1 MKAVRTWIVVA
12 DGAQARFLL
21 NQGPGKGLEPALED
35 EVDGAARV
43 ASRDLGAD
51 KPGRVHDRFGPGRH
65 AMAPRVDW
73 HQFEK
78 QKFAR
83 EMASILDGAAE
94 KKTFDRL
101 ILVAPPKTLGTLRSA
116 LNKNTA
122 RLVVGEVPK
131 DLTQVTVG
139 ELPDHLGS
147 VIVV

>member
-1 MKAVRTWIVVA
+1 MKPVRTWIVVA

-21 NQGPGKGLEPALED
+21 NQGPGKGLEAALE
-35 EVDGAARV
+35 EEATEARQPT
-43 ASRDLGAD
+43 RDLGSD
-51 KPGRVHDRFGPGRH
+51 RPGRVHDRLGPGRH
-65 AMAPRVDW
+65 AMVPRVDW

-83 EMASILDGAAE
+83 EMATILDSAAQR
-94 KKTFDRL
+94 KFFDRL
-101 ILVAPPKTLGTLRSA
+101 VLVAPPKTLGTLRSA

-122 RLVVGEVPK
+122 RMVSGEVAK

-139 ELPDHLGS
+139 ELPDHLGK

>member
-1 MKAVRTWIVVA
+1 MKPVRTWIVVA
-12 DGAQARFLL
+12 DGAQARFLM
-21 NQGPGKGLEPALED
+21 NQGPGKGLECALE
-35 EVDGAARV
+35 EEANSARQP
-43 ASRDLGAD
+43 SRELGSD

-65 AMAPRVDW
+65 TMVPRVDW

-83 EMASILDGAAE
+83 EMASILDSAAE
-94 KKTFDRL
+94 RRSFDRL
-101 ILVAPPKTLGTLRSA
+101 VLVAPPKTLGALRSA

-122 RLVVGEVPK
+122 RMVVGEVPK

-139 ELPDHLGS
+139 ELPDHLGN